1 MSVTRPASSHMRTL
15 SRRRAKPLSDWV
27 TRPLFGVLLAAL
39 AFEADV
45 GGTEYF
51 ALLIAAGAALAAR
64 EWHRMVGTG
73 ARSCLPETLLSIAA
87 MWGAILALTLRPHE
101 WYAWAALGTGAAAV
115 AALAALRGEK
125 AVWQGVGVLYI
136 GVPAL
141 SLIASRAIAANG
153 AWLVIG
159 VFIVV
164 WATDTGALIAGNLI
178 GGLKL
183 APVLSPNKTWSG
195 TLGGIA
201 AAAIFEA
208 AYVGYL
214 GGGALKAALY
224 GGGLAAVA
232 HAGDLFESF
241 VKRRF
246 QKKDSGTLIPG
257 HGGVLDRID
266 SMLAAAVGVAVLALG
281 LHIDLLFGAQP

>member
-1 MSVTRPASSHMRTL
+1 MSITRPVSSHVRPL
-15 SRRRAKPLSDWV
+15 SRRKAKPLSDWV
-27 TRPLFGVLLAAL
+27 ARPLFGVLLAAL

-73 ARSCLPETLLSIAA
+73 ARSCLPETLLSVAA
-87 MWGAILALTLRPHE
+87 MWAAVLALTLRPHE
-101 WYAWAALGTGAAAV
+101 WYAWAVLGAGATAV
-115 AALAALRGEK
+115 AVLAALRGEK
-125 AVWQGVGVLYI
+125 AVWQGMGVLYI
-136 GVPAL
+136 GAPAL
-141 SLIASRAIAANG
+141 SLIASRAVAVNG

-159 VFIVV
+159 VFIIV
-164 WATDTGALIAGNLI
+164 WATDTGALVAGNLI
-178 GGLKL
+178 GGPKL
-183 APVLSPNKTWSG
+183 APVLSPNKTWAG
-195 TLGGIA
+195 TLGGVA
-201 AAAIFEA
+201 AAALFEA

-214 GGGALKAALY
+214 GGNALKAALY
-224 GGGLAAVA
+224 GGGLAVVA

-266 SMLAAAVGVAVLALG
+266 SMLAAAVGLAVLALV
-281 LHIDLLFGAQP
+281 LRLDLLFGAQP